1 MYKVRSMVRNQK
13 AEQMDRER
21 DEIRGVRIP
30 HEQLSPETLTAVIE
44 EFITREGTDYGKT
57 DIAFEHKI
65 KSVRRQIE
73 AGKALILFDEVTQ
86 TCNILS
92 RDDPRVQGIE
102 GDR

>member
-1 MYKVRSMVRNQK
+1 VYKIRSMVRDNK

-30 HEQLSPETLTAVIE
+30 PEQLSPETLTAVIE

-65 KSVRRQIE
+65 ESVRKQIE
-73 AGKALILFDEVTQ
+73 AGKALILFDEATQ
-86 TCNILS
+86 SCNILS
-92 RDDPRVQGIE
+92 RNDPRVRGIGE
-102 GDR
+102 DR